1 METGSKG
8 RIDTRKENI
17 IYVGIDLNKETHTAV
32 MLDCWNQK
40 LGEITFDNK
49 PSVFHKLTRKVSR
62 FVTKEKTAVYGL
74 ENAYGY
80 GRALAVWLLEKGCA
94 VKDVNTAL
102 SYAQRKSVPMYQKN
116 DSYDAEAVALVLIN
130 MLDKLPDAV
139 PDDAYWTLGQLV
151 NRRDNICSHQQ
162 RLKKQL
168 HEQLCVAYP
177 SYKGF
182 FGDISRATALY
193 FWLNYPSPEHL
204 RGKTAEE
211 LASELR
217 PISHNNCSIKRA
229 EKILERVR
237 TDGQTAREHQASRDA
252 ITRSIAGDLEHY
264 REQLKIVESAIE
276 TMLPSF
282 RCTLMTMPG
291 VDVTTAANMLS
302 EIGDI
307 HRFPN
312 ADKLAK
318 FTGICPINF
327 SSAGKGKDM
336 CPKQGNRRLQ
346 SIFYFMAI
354 QMIQVSTNGT
364 PRNKVFREYYLKRV
378 AEGKNKQQVLI
389 CIARRLVNIVYG
401 MLKNHTEYRE
411 PEQ

>member
-1 METGSKG
+1 M
-8 RIDTRKENI
+8 
-17 IYVGIDLNKETHTAV
+17 
-32 MLDCWNQK
+32 
-40 LGEITFDNK
+40 
-49 PSVFHKLTRKVSR
+49 
-62 FVTKEKTAVYGL
+62 
-74 ENAYGY
+74 
-80 GRALAVWLLEKGCA
+80 
-94 VKDVNTAL
+94 
-102 SYAQRKSVPMYQKN
+102 
-116 DSYDAEAVALVLIN
+116 
-130 MLDKLPDAV
+130 
-139 PDDAYWTLGQLV
+139 

-318 FTGICPINF
+318 FTGICPIGLLMIIDFIIEDLLLDSYLQKNF
-327 SSAGKGKDM
+327 HTPYDIGCWFLFFWRYHYVTNQSA
-336 CPKQGNRRLQ
+336 
-346 SIFYFMAI
+346 IFTSHFTNI
-354 QMIQVSTNGT
+354 QNCAQMTCGCSFSELTYDVS
-364 PRNKVFREYYLKRV
+364 R
-378 AEGKNKQQVLI
+378 
-389 CIARRLVNIVYG
+389 
-401 MLKNHTEYRE
+401 
-411 PEQ
+411 